1 MNTRI
6 REGRMCDPTV
16 VRDQIGFMTVLAV
29 SGGKWSPIK
38 DETDGAVIGISLPCG
53 TNRTVE
59 VVLNFLDLYTVR
71 RYRTIVNGAKRGE
84 SVVEYEAD
92 DIYCTELSET
102 VYQASLFR

>member
-6 REGRMCDPTV
+6 REGRYCDPHTTLN
-16 VRDQIGFMTVLAV
+16 QIGLLTVFAV
-29 SGGKWSPIK
+29 SGGRWSAIK
-38 DETDGAVIGISLPCG
+38 DSEGETIGVSLPCG

-84 SVVEYEAD
+84 SVVEHD
-92 DIYCTELSET
+92 TNDIYCDELAEA
-102 VYQASLFR
+102 VYRASIFR

>member
-6 REGRMCDPTV
+6 REGRYCDPTT
-16 VRDQIGFMTVLAV
+16 VRNQIGFLTVLAV
-29 SGGKWSPIK
+29 SGGKWSVIK
-38 DETDGAVIGISLPCG
+38 DGEGDSIGISLPCG

-92 DIYCTELSET
+92 NVYCDELDES